1 MPELPE
7 VETMVLGLRSVML
20 GRAIEGI
27 DIYEKKAL
35 NNTPPRLLVPL
46 KGCLII
52 GLTRKGKFLFL
63 HLSDG
68 TQLLFHLKMT
78 GRLVL
83 RPRETPPERWERLS
97 FTFRGW
103 DQRLSFDD
111 QRKFGY
117 MAVHPGGCECP
128 VPLVYELGPDAL
140 QVSLEVLGD
149 TLAFSDRPVKSLL
162 LDQRSIAG
170 LGNIYVDE
178 CLYRA
183 GIHPLTPSSRI
194 PPVKVERLHEA
205 ISAILEEAIACGGSS
220 VRNFRDHR
228 GEEGTYQRHH
238 RVYGKKGEDCSL
250 CGSKIAYSRVASRG
264 THYCPVCQRLDGE
277 AVIRKRAKKG

>member
-140 QVSLEVLGD
+140 QVSLEVLRD

-194 PPVKVERLHEA
+194 PPVKVERLHGQYRRSSRRPSPAAALRSGTFA
-205 ISAILEEAIACGGSS
+205 ITGVMRAPTSDTIASMEKRGRTAPSA
-220 VRNFRDHR
+220 V
-228 GEEGTYQRHH
+228 QR
-238 RVYGKKGEDCSL
+238 
-250 CGSKIAYSRVASRG
+250 
-264 THYCPVCQRLDGE
+264 
-277 AVIRKRAKKG
+277 